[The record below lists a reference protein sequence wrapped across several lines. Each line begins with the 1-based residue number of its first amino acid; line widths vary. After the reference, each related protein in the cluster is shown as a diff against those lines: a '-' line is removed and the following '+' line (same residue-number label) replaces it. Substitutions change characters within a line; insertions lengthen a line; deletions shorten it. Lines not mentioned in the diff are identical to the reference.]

1 MEGRNAVR
9 MTTSL
14 FASRKDTAPQSPGS
28 TNGSAEE
35 TSLAEVTGVTNNAV
49 RLLKSERP
57 SCTLCK
63 FWQMV
68 KDLAVAATENGAV
81 QRQISGHLEE
91 KKRGR
96 RGCDVKQTKIESQC
110 PLPQRYNWYAS
121 ANQETESCKLSL

>member
-1 MEGRNAVR
+1 MEGRHAVR

-91 KKRGR
+91 KKGEEGDVMLNKQRLNPNVPSLKDITGMHQPTR
-96 RGCDVKQTKIESQC
+96 RQSH
-110 PLPQRYNWYAS
+110 AS
-121 ANQETESCKLSL
+121 